1 MADSEKN
8 TYRFSE
14 EEVVVFGL
22 YAEIFEDGV

>member
-1 MADSEKN
+1 MADGEQN
-8 TYRFSE
+8 TYRLSE